1 MKPKRITLK
10 SLIRETLAAY
20 APGTRFSVYAFE
32 LWGNPRDGFDCNDGW
47 RIANDA
53 DPQDVETAALAR
65 WEIFRLNY
73 ARRAR
78 VSDITDTGSGAP
90 YPASLEVD
98 CLPFLEIRPIA

>member
-20 APGTRFSVYAFE
+20 PPGTLFSVYAFE
-32 LWGNPRDGFDCNDGW
+32 LWGNTREGFDCNDCW
-47 RIANDA
+47 RIAHEA
-53 DPQDVETAALAR
+53 DPHEVESAAIAR

-73 ARRAR
+73 APRAR
-78 VSDITDTGSGAP
+78 VSGITDTGGGAP
-90 YPASLEVD
+90 HPASLEVD